1 MIRQLAVATVVLAL
15 AMPAFA
21 QKREE
26 IRERVEQKIQTYLTV
41 ELTSRLSLDEKRAL
55 KLSDAIKAQ
64 MKRKQERREKLKTEM
79 QKLNDLVEKKAAD
92 GQIKAQ
98 LDTVVGLAG
107 RDEDM
112 HDFLADTSKFL
123 SVPEQAKLALAFPDI
138 MKDMRHIIREA
149 RGGKR
154 GPGGGFDED

>member
-79 QKLNDLVEKKAAD
+79 QKLNDLVEKKAPDA
-92 GQIKAQ
+92 QIKTQ

-123 SVPEQAKLALAFPDI
+123 SVQEQAKLALAFPDI
-138 MKDMRHIIREA
+138 MKDMRHIMRDA

-154 GPGGGFDED
+154 GGFDED